1 MLYNE
6 ALELAKPTLKKVVD
20 LLSEKNYKAIE
31 NIAEL
36 EHLTPELIKEI
47 IDEYLELNELTHIDK
62 YGVPCNFN
70 PPNEYKQ
77 ISGDIYFD
85 NSGFWIDYD
94 LTTDSKLNDLT
105 LQMSFLFWD
114 NNELKPILLDLHVM

>member
-47 IDEYLELNELTHIDK
+47 MDEYLE
-62 YGVPCNFN
+62 
-70 PPNEYKQ
+70 
-77 ISGDIYFD
+77 
-85 NSGFWIDYD
+85 
-94 LTTDSKLNDLT
+94 LNDLT
-105 LQMSFLFWD
+105 LQMSFLFGD
-114 NNELKPILLDLHVM
+114 NNELKPIFLDLHVM